1 MWLLDVLSKM
11 CLYQCIIIT
20 IYNHF
25 LMMRFKYDSLMLI
38 KQVTQNTE
46 LFGLM
51 TGTTPF

>member
-11 CLYQCIIIT
+11 CLYQCILIIC
-20 IYNHF
+20 NHF

-38 KQVTQNTE
+38 KQVTKNTE

-51 TGTTPF
+51 TGTTRF